1 MAEKKWILILSL
13 TFIIAVSQVH
23 HLYMGE
29 LTSIMLEKL
38 QQWRKPFNNGG
49 KNLAIGPNLTACH
62 SSYGRPDLL
71 VYCCPPGFQNPVPF
85 TDFKFPDPSPVR
97 VRRPAHLLNESFIAK
112 YNKALSIM
120 KSLPYDDPRSFHRQA
135 NLHCQFCTGAYEM
148 LNSSGSELNIHRTWM
163 FFPWHR
169 MMIYFHER
177 ILGSLIG
184 DDTFALPFWAWDIP
198 DGMTIPDFY
207 VDKSSPFFHSQR
219 DFSHFPPR
227 VADLDYS
234 PDDNDPRFD
243 RKEQTET
250 NLAFMYNRM
259 VSGAKKTELFMGCT
273 YKAGDK
279 NCDSPGT
286 IESAPHNT
294 LHTWIGSGLNPGRE
308 DMGKFYSAAKDP
320 VFYAHH
326 SNIDRLWEVWRDIN
340 DRKLDIDDSDW
351 LNSFFLFYDEN
362 LNLVKIKVK
371 DVLDITKLGY
381 SYEEVHR
388 PWLNHRPP
396 PSVPP
401 EQARRITNLK
411 QNENPVFSSDFRRV
425 LDGKLTVTVN
435 RSVKR
440 EKVDEEETV
449 VVYGI
454 VVRGNEYVKF
464 DVYVNLSDDTKINP
478 KFREF
483 AGTFAYIP
491 GGGRGGPNLKKMK
504 LKLGISELLKDL
516 KADEDESIWVTL
528 VPRTTSC
535 SNVSIEGIKIEYIK

>member
-29 LTSIMLEKL
+29 LASIMLEKL

-71 VYCCPPGFQNPVPF
+71 VYCCPPGFQTPVPF

-120 KSLPYDDPRSFHRQA
+120 KSLPYDDPRSFLRQA

-148 LNSSGSELNIHRTWM
+148 LNRSGSELNIHRTWM

-207 VDKSSPFFHSQR
+207 VDESSPFFHSQR

-234 PDDNDPRFD
+234 TDDNDPRFD
-243 RKEQTET
+243 GKEQTET

-326 SNIDRLWEVWRDIN
+326 SNIDQVD
-340 DRKLDIDDSDW
+340 
-351 LNSFFLFYDEN
+351 
-362 LNLVKIKVK
+362 
-371 DVLDITKLGY
+371 
-381 SYEEVHR
+381 R

-401 EQARRITNLK
+401 EQARRIIKLK

-464 DVYVNLSDDTKINP
+464 DVYVNLSDDTKMNP

-491 GGGRGGPNLKKMK
+491 GGGRGGHDLKKMK

-516 KADEDESIWVTL
+516 KADEDESIWVTF

>member
-1 MAEKKWILILSL
+1 
-13 TFIIAVSQVH
+13 
-23 HLYMGE
+23 
-29 LTSIMLEKL
+29 MLEKL

-71 VYCCPPGFQNPVPF
+71 VYCCPPGFQTPVPF

-120 KSLPYDDPRSFHRQA
+120 KSLPYDDPRSFLRQA

-148 LNSSGSELNIHRTWM
+148 LNRSGSELNIHRTWM

-207 VDKSSPFFHSQR
+207 VDESSPFFHSQR

-234 PDDNDPRFD
+234 ADDNDPRFD
-243 RKEQTET
+243 GKEQTET

-279 NCDSPGT
+279 N
-286 IESAPHNT
+286 
-294 LHTWIGSGLNPGRE
+294 L
-308 DMGKFYSAAKDP
+308 
-320 VFYAHH
+320 
-326 SNIDRLWEVWRDIN
+326 
-340 DRKLDIDDSDW
+340 
-351 LNSFFLFYDEN
+351 
-362 LNLVKIKVK
+362 KIKVK

-381 SYEEVHR
+381 SYEEVDR

-396 PSVPP
+396 P
-401 EQARRITNLK
+401 
-411 QNENPVFSSDFRRV
+411 
-425 LDGKLTVTVN
+425 
-435 RSVKR
+435 
-440 EKVDEEETV
+440 
-449 VVYGI
+449 
-454 VVRGNEYVKF
+454 
-464 DVYVNLSDDTKINP
+464 
-478 KFREF
+478 
-483 AGTFAYIP
+483 
-491 GGGRGGPNLKKMK
+491 
-504 LKLGISELLKDL
+504 
-516 KADEDESIWVTL
+516 
-528 VPRTTSC
+528 
-535 SNVSIEGIKIEYIK
+535 

>member
-1 MAEKKWILILSL
+1 
-13 TFIIAVSQVH
+13 
-23 HLYMGE
+23 MGE
-29 LTSIMLEKL
+29 LASIMLEKL

-71 VYCCPPGFQNPVPF
+71 VYCCPPGFQTPVPF

-120 KSLPYDDPRSFHRQA
+120 KSLPYDDPRSFLRQA

-148 LNSSGSELNIHRTWM
+148 LNRSGSELNIHRTWM

-234 PDDNDPRFD
+234 TDDNDPRFD
-243 RKEQTET
+243 GKEQTET

-381 SYEEVHR
+381 SYEEVDR

-401 EQARRITNLK
+401 EQARRIIKLK

-464 DVYVNLSDDTKINP
+464 DVYVNLSDDTKMNP

-483 AGTFAYIP
+483 AGTFSYIP
-491 GGGRGGPNLKKMK
+491 GGGRGGHDLKKMK

-516 KADEDESIWVTL
+516 KADEDESIWVTF